1 MKNLKQA
8 LSNGEILWGAII
20 LSSSPVNIEI
30 SGYLGYDFAFIDSEH
45 ASVSPYGMEMEN
57 LIRAAD
63 AANIT
68 PVVRVIENNLSQIR
82 KPLDFGAKGIIA
94 PLINTKEDAKR
105 LVDSC
110 LYPPDGNRGACPGAR
125 ATKYGAMEWFEYME
139 KANRE
144 LFIGPIIERL
154 QGIENLE
161 EILSVKGIS
170 AIFLGPFDLA
180 IELGIRPKKGEEGRG
195 TLSVLRDPVMD
206 KHMDYLISTCKK
218 HKVPAGT
225 AAWDVDSA
233 MEMVDR
239 GCQIVCISTDNNM
252 FAETAKKYIES
263 VREGLKK
270 INKR

>member
-1 MKNLKQA
+1 
-8 LSNGEILWGAII
+8 
-20 LSSSPVNIEI
+20 
-30 SGYLGYDFAFIDSEH
+30 
-45 ASVSPYGMEMEN
+45 MEMEN

-68 PVVRVIENNLSQIR
+68 PVVRVIESNLSQIR

-94 PLINTKEDAKR
+94 PMINTKGDAKR

-170 AIFLGPFDLA
+170 AIFFGPFDLA
-180 IELGIRPKKGEEGRG
+180 VELGIRPKKGEEGRG